1 MATLKFT
8 SAFHRK
14 TQKAAEEKLKE
25 LRAGA
30 IATGWKE
37 RSSYIKKLS
46 EGDFL
51 VVFKQV
57 KEFN

>member
-1 MATLKFT
+1 MADLKFT
-8 SAFHRK
+8 PAFHLS

-25 LRAGA
+25 LRADA

-57 KEFN
+57 KEN